1 MHAMT
6 AYDLGRLHRYALRC
20 LAAIGVLALGGGVW
34 LQPMGSR
41 AQDGP
46 GLPSVIL
53 APVQDAEVY
62 DRTEALGTLEANESV
77 VLTANVTERI
87 VELRF
92 REGDTVAAGDLLVVL
107 EQAEELAT
115 LEAAQAILAERQAA
129 FARTEQLR
137 AREFAARAQLDERRA
152 AMQEAEAEV
161 DIARARLQDRN
172 ILAPFDGRIGLRQV
186 SPGTLVEPG
195 DPIATLR
202 DISVLKLTMTVP
214 SRFLS
219 RVRPGLRIR
228 ADTDAFPDQAFE
240 GTVDVIDT
248 AVDPVTR
255 TITIRALIPN
265 EQGLL
270 RPGLLMTAELLAN
283 PRTALVVPEEALVPL
298 DRRNFVFVANGPDE
312 DGTVGVERRE
322 VRIGT
327 RRPGTV
333 EILEGLAPGEQ
344 VVVHGTLNLDDGDAV
359 RVLGVTDGET
369 TVADILRDHR

>member
-1 MHAMT
+1 M
-6 AYDLGRLHRYALRC
+6 
-20 LAAIGVLALGGGVW
+20 IVLALLIVLGGVSLGSADGLAQAGSG
-34 LQPMGSR
+34 LQP
-41 AQDGP
+41 
-46 GLPSVIL
+46 VIL
-53 APVQDAEVY
+53 APVRQGEVH

-137 AREFAARAQLDERRA
+137 ARDFAALAQLDERRA

-219 RVRPGLRIR
+219 RLQPGLRIR
-228 ADTDAFPDQAFE
+228 AGTDAFADQAFE
-240 GTVDVIDT
+240 GTVDVVDT

-283 PRTALVVPEEALVPL
+283 PRTALVVPEEALAPL
-298 DRRNFVFVANGPDE
+298 DRRNFVLVANDPDE
-312 DGTVGVERRE
+312 DGTVAVERRE

-344 VVVHGTLNLDDGDAV
+344 VVVHGTLNLEDGDAV